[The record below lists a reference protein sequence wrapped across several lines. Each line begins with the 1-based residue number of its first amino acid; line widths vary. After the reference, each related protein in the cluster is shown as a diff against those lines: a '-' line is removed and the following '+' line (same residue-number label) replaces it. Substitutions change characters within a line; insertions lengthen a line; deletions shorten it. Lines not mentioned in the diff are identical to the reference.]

1 MRSPDPAGRAG
12 EHAGDADAQARIARL
27 IAEVDDYLYSDEL
40 APGGRRRTVLAGA
53 GRQRLLGADATPVLD
68 PLAEWQAA
76 VHADDRQVW
85 EEFLTAARDGRA
97 TAEYRLVGHDGATR
111 WVWDRGTRR
120 TTADGREYFDGVA
133 SDITESRQL
142 HDELMT
148 TIAEMNQLNGELL
161 AAREE
166 AERRSRVDALTGV
179 FNRRHFG
186 EVLARTLAES
196 QTAERASLPGLI
208 LLDVDRFKHI
218 NDTYGHGVGDEVLT
232 GVAARLHARIR
243 REDCVARWGGEEFVI
258 LIPELT
264 DDLTL
269 RRIGEAVR
277 VAISGEPLPTSAGPL
292 AVTASF
298 GAVRLTPELAT
309 PERLV
314 DAADQALYSAKRRGR
329 NQVRQ
334 YTELS
339 EADLISEEP
348 ETVRV
353 AQALALAVSIREG
366 MPELHSQHVADL
378 SVKVAEH
385 VGASPAVVL
394 RCRLG
399 GWLHDVGKIAI
410 PDFVLAKRGP
420 LDPAEWQLM
429 RQHSIVG
436 EEMVRR
442 VAGLAEAAAAVRHH
456 HERYDGT
463 GYPDRIAGEGIPL
476 EARIIAVVDAYSA
489 ITADRVYQGARTR
502 QQALQELQRC
512 AGTHF
517 DPHVVDAFAAVIEEE
532 SARIRRRLGARR
544 DDEAEVA

>member
-1 MRSPDPAGRAG
+1 MRSHEPAGGPR
-12 EHAGDADAQARIARL
+12 EPDGDDAQARIARL

-40 APGGRRRTVLAGA
+40 AADARRRTVLAEA
-53 GRQRLLGADATPVLD
+53 GRERLLGVESAPAPD
-68 PLAEWQAA
+68 PLGEWQAA
-76 VHADDRQVW
+76 VHPDDREVW
-85 EEFLTAARDGRA
+85 DAFLTSAREGRA

-111 WVWDRGTRR
+111 WVWDRGTLR
-120 TTADGREYFDGVA
+120 TSADGREYFDGVA

-179 FNRRHFG
+179 FNRRHFS
-186 EVLARTLAES
+186 EVLLRTLAHS
-196 QTAERASLPGLI
+196 QDDGHVGLPGLI

-243 REDCVARWGGEEFVI
+243 SDDCVARWGGEEFVI

-277 VAISGEPLPTSAGPL
+277 VAISGEPMETSAGPL
-292 AVTASF
+292 PVTASF
-298 GAVRLTPELAT
+298 GAVRMTPELAT
-309 PERLV
+309 PERLI

-339 EADLISEEP
+339 ELDLISEEP

-353 AQALALAVSIREG
+353 AQALALAASIREG

-385 VGASPAVVL
+385 LGASPATIL

-410 PDFVLAKRGP
+410 PDYVLAKAGP
-420 LDPAEWQLM
+420 LEPDEWQLM
-429 RQHSIVG
+429 RQHSIIG

-456 HERYDGT
+456 HERFDGS

-489 ITADRVYQGARTR
+489 ITADRIYRGARTR
-502 QQALQELQRC
+502 EEALRELKRC

-517 DPHVVDAFAAVIEEE
+517 DPAVVEAFGAVLEEE

-544 DDEAEVA
+544 DDGAEVA